1 MTDFRMTERNDEQ
14 LEAVQGSGLLDFI
27 GELLFD
33 RVTDKVEQYT
43 SGFSDGCTGKQVMP
57 GFNVY

>member
-1 MTDFRMTERNDEQ
+1 MTELNDEQ